1 MVIVSNEVVVSVSSV
16 VFTVVVGIA
25 SLVVKV
31 VSEVITA
38 VELCVDMLSIVVSGD
53 CGVFE
58 LFVVVAVVVVVKLVV
73 DCDVSPGCVVVVVS
87 SVDPLCNVVV
97 ASVVSFPA
105 GDDEAT
111 FTFSVV
117 CVT

>member
-73 DCDVSPGCVVVVVS
+73 DCDVSPGCVVVVS